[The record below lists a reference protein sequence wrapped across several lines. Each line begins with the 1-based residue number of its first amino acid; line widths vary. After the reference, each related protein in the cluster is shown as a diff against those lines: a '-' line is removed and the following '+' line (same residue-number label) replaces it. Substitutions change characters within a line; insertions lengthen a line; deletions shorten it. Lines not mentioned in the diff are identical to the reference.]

1 MKLIIPVESIK
12 FNTGGVILY
21 DPIKNVIEKQYIHGK
36 KWKRSG
42 WRGGVLHGDHLIAT
56 DWTDLHYFNVK
67 KWEYEKSV
75 TKTTWNDLHYLFIHE
90 NKLYIVNTGIDAIEV
105 TDDIMNPE
113 KTELRFVFDDVPHF
127 NKRNIDLKH
136 AWNKEYKT
144 GRHHCH
150 PNCIFVKKGRA
161 FVTCF
166 ENETRG
172 FSSGKIVDINSGKVV
187 LDKYNCHDGNLYKGN
202 YYLSWTRK
210 NKILI
215 LNNIFD
221 RELPIKK
228 PDRILDI
235 GGKGWWR
242 GTIVRE
248 GKIYVFASYAYNVD
262 RGARMAIIDI
272 KTGESERK
280 SLPVVDG
287 MTWDTIYQPCLWE
300 K

>member
-1 MKLIIPVESIK
+1 M
-12 FNTGGVILY
+12 
-21 DPIKNVIEKQYIHGK
+21 
-36 KWKRSG
+36 
-42 WRGGVLHGDHLIAT
+42 
-56 DWTDLHYFNVK
+56 
-67 KWEYEKSV
+67 
-75 TKTTWNDLHYLFIHE
+75 FIHD
-90 NKLYIVNTGIDAIEV
+90 NLLYIANTGIDAIDV
-105 TDDIMNPE
+105 ANDIMNPIE
-113 KTELRFVFDDVPHF
+113 TSTRFIFDDVPHF
-127 NKRNIDLKH
+127 NKKEIDINY

-161 FVTCF
+161 IVTCF

-172 FSSGKIVDINSGKVV
+172 FSSGKIVDINSGKIV
-187 LDKYNCHDGNLYKGN
+187 LDKHNCHDGNLYKGN
-202 YYLSWTRK
+202 FYLSWTRK

-221 RELPIKK
+221 RKLPIKK

-242 GTIVRE
+242 GAIVRE

-272 KTGESERK
+272 KTGKSERK
-280 SLPVVDG
+280 SLPVIDG
-287 MTWDTIYQPCLWE
+287 MTWDTIYQPCLRE